1 VLLTYAYSFLN
12 HMHFISYSQVDF
24 RTKLWSCPF
33 CLARNNFPP
42 HYAENIGESNLP
54 AELIPQV
61 NFSPVASV

>member
-1 VLLTYAYSFLN
+1 
-12 HMHFISYSQVDF
+12 VDF

-61 NFSPVASV
+61 FFFIL